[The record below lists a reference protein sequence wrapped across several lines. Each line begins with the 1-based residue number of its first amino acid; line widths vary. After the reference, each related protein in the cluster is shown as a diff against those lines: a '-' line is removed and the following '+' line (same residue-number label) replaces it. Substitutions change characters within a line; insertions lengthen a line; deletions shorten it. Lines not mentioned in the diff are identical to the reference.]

1 MRNTSKLTKY
11 RYECVCT
18 RNQDLPVLFAF
29 NSDKAVCSRDPKT
42 SNSILILIVIVNIM
56 IQKWNLYFYF
66 RYDDHIYRPRIKEKK
81 CIAVFTCAYRRH
93 AVPSKYSWSN
103 IKKCIAIFRLQR
115 KSVSQKSESASQ
127 FANCDTLIRGLLD
140 LRVERVE
147 SATQLSCVVL
157 LVV

>member
-1 MRNTSKLTKY
+1 MGPK
-11 RYECVCT
+11 
-18 RNQDLPVLFAF
+18 D
-29 NSDKAVCSRDPKT
+29 DPKARINT
-42 SNSILILIVIVNIM
+42 YTVFETTEAIGGYLTTLTNHNNTFILILIVIVTIM

-66 RYDDHIYRPRIKEKK
+66 CYDDHIYRPRIKEKK

-127 FANCDTLIRGLLD
+127 FANCDTLIRGLPKTKVTNIGYIYKIILI
-140 LRVERVE
+140 
-147 SATQLSCVVL
+147 
-157 LVV
+157 